1 MFFENK
7 KMELIWQIP
16 QISLKVCHSEGFAPK
31 NPFYLDTSPT
41 LRMTLFWN
49 FWVEL
54 AI

>member
-16 QISLKVCHSEGFAPK
+16 QISLKVCHSEGFGPK
-31 NPFYLDTSPT
+31 NPFYLDTSPM
-41 LRMTLFWN
+41 LRMTLFGK
-49 FWVEL
+49 FLVEF